1 MTKPIIIGTR
11 GSELALWQANKV
23 KELLAEKGHESELKI
38 IQSTGDKD
46 RKAKLH
52 EMGLVGVFTKELDDA
67 LLLEEIDVAVHSLKD
82 VPTSPPKGVVQ
93 CAVLERAN
101 PYDVLISSSK
111 FKKTK
116 KFTLAS
122 GSLRRRAFW
131 QNKYPEHALENLR
144 GNVPTRLEKID
155 SESVDG
161 VILAKAGL
169 DRLGLAP
176 KNVEI
181 LDWMTPAPAQ
191 GIVGVFCLNK
201 SKKLKASLAEIND
214 KNTEICAQVER
225 DLLKALEGGCTAP
238 IGAHAQIVKR
248 SVEVK
253 ASLLSEDGK
262 IHVYQVNKKGLTT
275 CDKLGKETAQAM
287 LANGGK
293 ELMKALKEAELNK
306 LDSAKTE
313 NPTKEKE
320 PEPVVIKKETT
331 RAIEKPS
338 EKAEDVEE
346 NETKLKPLSI
356 KRTIITLKEDPA
368 ELEIEAE
375 EVEEKKIVLKPISIK
390 RTLTAVEEKPAEKT
404 IEKKEDI
411 QTDDK
416 EEVKEETVA
425 APELKSISIKRTK
438 TEVTEETPSNETPT
452 ETVDES
458 PVKAIEEPQK
468 DITEEV
474 KEETVAVPELKSIS
488 IKRTKTEVTEESPSN
503 ETPTE
508 TVDES
513 PVKAIEEPQK
523 DIIEEVKEVAAPELK
538 SISIKQSASKEIPLA
553 DGFPK
558 VLCLK
563 KLTPP
568 RINAGRKL
576 GLGLTAVE
584 VIETQPDFESYAVSY
599 ALKSTNNW
607 VFSSLNSV
615 SAITS
620 VLKSTSMIHKHVFC
634 VGPRVAN
641 FFDGKVKAIHQVNS
655 ASELTEVAK
664 ASEKERFMWF
674 HGNKSDMALIEEF
687 EVHEMTLSSHPVYKT
702 ELITPRIEDLEDYKA
717 LMFFSP
723 SGVDSFNEHNY
734 IPENAVVSA
743 IGKTTAEYIA
753 LKYDDQENT
762 KLENI
767 ITPEIYEYE
776 HLLQA
781 LQTHFETN
789 GKD

>member
-23 KELLAEKGHESELKI
+23 KELLAEKGHESEVKI

-67 LLLEEIDVAVHSLKD
+67 LLLGEIDVAVHSLKD

-144 GNVPTRLEKID
+144 GNVPTRLQKID
-155 SESVDG
+155 LESVDG

-262 IHVYQVNKKGLTT
+262 AHVYQVNKKGLTT

-320 PEPVVIKKETT
+320 PEPVVIEKETT

-338 EKAEDVEE
+338 EKAEDLEE

-411 QTDDK
+411 QIDAK

-425 APELKSISIKRTK
+425 A
-438 TEVTEETPSNETPT
+438 
-452 ETVDES
+452 
-458 PVKAIEEPQK
+458 
-468 DITEEV
+468 
-474 KEETVAVPELKSIS
+474 PELKSIS

-523 DIIEEVKEVAAPELK
+523 DIIEEVKELAAPELK

-687 EVHEMTLSSHPVYKT
+687 EVHEMTLSSHTVYKT
-702 ELITPRIEDLEDYKA
+702 ELIIPRIEDLEDYKA

-762 KLENI
+762 KLENV
-767 ITPEIYEYE
+767 ITPEVYEYE

-781 LQTHFETN
+781 LQNHFETN

>member
-23 KELLAEKGHESELKI
+23 KELLAEKGHESEVKI

-67 LLLEEIDVAVHSLKD
+67 LLLGEIDVAVHSLKD

-144 GNVPTRLEKID
+144 GNVPTRLQKID
-155 SESVDG
+155 LESVDG

-262 IHVYQVNKKGLTT
+262 THVYQVNKKGLTT

-320 PEPVVIKKETT
+320 PEPVVIEKETT

-338 EKAEDVEE
+338 EKAEDLEE

-411 QTDDK
+411 QIDAK
-416 EEVKEETVA
+416 EEVKE
-425 APELKSISIKRTK
+425 L
-438 TEVTEETPSNETPT
+438 
-452 ETVDES
+452 
-458 PVKAIEEPQK
+458 
-468 DITEEV
+468 
-474 KEETVAVPELKSIS
+474 
-488 IKRTKTEVTEESPSN
+488 
-503 ETPTE
+503 
-508 TVDES
+508 
-513 PVKAIEEPQK
+513 
-523 DIIEEVKEVAAPELK
+523 AAPELK
-538 SISIKQSASKEIPLA
+538 SISIKQSASKEISLA

-620 VLKSTSMIHKHVFC
+620 VLKNTSMIHKHVFC

-641 FFDGKVKAIHQVNS
+641 FFDRKVKAIHQVNS

-687 EVHEMTLSSHPVYKT
+687 EVHEMTLSSHTVYKT

-767 ITPEIYEYE
+767 ITPEVYEYE

-781 LQTHFETN
+781 LQNHFETN

>member
-23 KELLAEKGHESELKI
+23 KELLAEKGHESEVKI

-52 EMGLVGVFTKELDDA
+52 EIGLVGVFTKELDDA
-67 LLLEEIDVAVHSLKD
+67 LLLGEIDVAVHSLKD

-131 QNKYPEHALENLR
+131 QNKYPEHALDNLR
-144 GNVPTRLEKID
+144 GNVPTRLQKID
-155 SESVDG
+155 LESVDG

-262 IHVYQVNKKGLTT
+262 THVYQVNKKGLTT
-275 CDKLGKETAQAM
+275 CDELGKETAQAM

-320 PEPVVIKKETT
+320 PEPVVIEKETT

-338 EKAEDVEE
+338 EKAEDLEE

-411 QTDDK
+411 QIDAK

-425 APELKSISIKRTK
+425 A
-438 TEVTEETPSNETPT
+438 
-452 ETVDES
+452 
-458 PVKAIEEPQK
+458 
-468 DITEEV
+468 
-474 KEETVAVPELKSIS
+474 PELKSIS

-523 DIIEEVKEVAAPELK
+523 DIIEEVKELAAPELK

-568 RINAGRKL
+568 RINAGRKS

-687 EVHEMTLSSHPVYKT
+687 EVHEMTLSSHTVYKT
-702 ELITPRIEDLEDYKA
+702 ELIIPRIEDLEDYKA

-762 KLENI
+762 KLENV
-767 ITPEIYEYE
+767 ITPEVYEYE

-781 LQTHFETN
+781 LQNHFETN

>member
-1 MTKPIIIGTR
+1 MTKNIIIGTR

-67 LLLEEIDVAVHSLKD
+67 LLLGEIDVAVHSLKD

-201 SKKLKASLAEIND
+201 SKKIKASLAEIND

-262 IHVYQVNKKGLTT
+262 THVYQVNKKGLTA

-306 LDSAKTE
+306 LDSAKTVK
-313 NPTKEKE
+313 PTEEKE
-320 PEPVVIKKETT
+320 PEPVVIEQETT
-331 RAIEKPS
+331 SATEKPS
-338 EKAEDVEE
+338 EKAEALEE

-356 KRTIITLKEDPA
+356 KRTIITLKEDPIESPA

-390 RTLTAVEEKPAEKT
+390 RTVAAVEEKPVEKT

-411 QTDDK
+411 KIDAK
-416 EEVKEETVA
+416 EQVKEETVA

-438 TEVTEETPSNETPT
+438 TEVTEETPSNEAPT
-452 ETVDES
+452 ETVEES
-458 PVKAIEEPQK
+458 PVKASEEPQK

-474 KEETVAVPELKSIS
+474 KEEA
-488 IKRTKTEVTEESPSN
+488 
-503 ETPTE
+503 
-508 TVDES
+508 
-513 PVKAIEEPQK
+513 
-523 DIIEEVKEVAAPELK
+523 VAAPELK

-702 ELITPRIEDLEDYKA
+702 ELITPRIEDVEDYQA

-734 IPENAVVSA
+734 IPESAVVSA

>member
-23 KELLAEKGHESELKI
+23 KELLAEKGHESEVKI

-67 LLLEEIDVAVHSLKD
+67 LLLGEIDVAVHSLKD

-144 GNVPTRLEKID
+144 GNVPTRLQKID
-155 SESVDG
+155 LESVDG

-262 IHVYQVNKKGLTT
+262 AHVYQVNKKGLTT

-320 PEPVVIKKETT
+320 PEPVVIEKETT

-338 EKAEDVEE
+338 EKAEDLEE

-356 KRTIITLKEDPA
+356 KRTIITLKEAPA

-411 QTDDK
+411 QIDAK

-425 APELKSISIKRTK
+425 A
-438 TEVTEETPSNETPT
+438 
-452 ETVDES
+452 
-458 PVKAIEEPQK
+458 
-468 DITEEV
+468 
-474 KEETVAVPELKSIS
+474 PELKSIS

-523 DIIEEVKEVAAPELK
+523 DIIEEVKELAAPELK

-568 RINAGRKL
+568 RINAGRKS

-687 EVHEMTLSSHPVYKT
+687 EVHEMTLSSHTVYKT

-767 ITPEIYEYE
+767 ITPEVYEYE

-781 LQTHFETN
+781 LQNHFETN

>member
-23 KELLAEKGHESELKI
+23 KELLAEKGHESEVKI

-67 LLLEEIDVAVHSLKD
+67 LLLGEIDVAVHSLKD

-144 GNVPTRLEKID
+144 GNVPTRLQKID
-155 SESVDG
+155 LESVDG

-262 IHVYQVNKKGLTT
+262 THVYQVNKKGLTT
-275 CDKLGKETAQAM
+275 CDELGKETAQAM

-320 PEPVVIKKETT
+320 PEPVVIEKETT

-338 EKAEDVEE
+338 EKAEDLEE

-356 KRTIITLKEDPA
+356 KRTIITLKEAPA

-411 QTDDK
+411 QIDAK

-425 APELKSISIKRTK
+425 A
-438 TEVTEETPSNETPT
+438 
-452 ETVDES
+452 
-458 PVKAIEEPQK
+458 
-468 DITEEV
+468 
-474 KEETVAVPELKSIS
+474 PELKSIS

-523 DIIEEVKEVAAPELK
+523 DIIEEVKELAAPELK

-687 EVHEMTLSSHPVYKT
+687 EVHEMTLSSHTVYKT

-762 KLENI
+762 KLENV
-767 ITPEIYEYE
+767 ITPEVYEYE

-781 LQTHFETN
+781 LQNHFETN

>member
-1 MTKPIIIGTR
+1 MTTPIRIGTR
-11 GSELALWQANKV
+11 GSELAIWQANKV
-23 KELLAEKGHESELKI
+23 KELLAEKGHKSELKI
-38 IQSTGDKD
+38 IQSAGDKD

-67 LLLEEIDVAVHSLKD
+67 LLLGEIDVAVHSLKD

-93 CAVLERAN
+93 CAVLKRAN
-101 PYDVLISSSK
+101 PYDVLISSCK
-111 FKKTK
+111 FKDTE

-131 QNKYPEHALENLR
+131 QNKYPAHVLENLR
-144 GNVPTRLEKID
+144 GNVPTRFEKID
-155 SESVDG
+155 SEAVDG
-161 VILAKAGL
+161 IILAKAGL
-169 DRLGLAP
+169 DRLDLAP
-176 KNVEI
+176 KHLEI

-201 SKKLKASLAEIND
+201 SKRLKTCLSEIND

-225 DLLKALEGGCTAP
+225 DLLKELEGGCTAP
-238 IGAHAQIVKR
+238 IGAHARIVKR

-253 ASLLSEDGK
+253 ASLLSVDGK
-262 IHVYQVNKKGLTT
+262 THVHQVNKKGLSAF
-275 CDKLGKETAQAM
+275 DKLGKETAKAI
-287 LANGGK
+287 LDNGGK
-293 ELMKALKEAELNK
+293 ELMEALKKSELNK
-306 LDSAKTE
+306 LDSDQ
-313 NPTKEKE
+313 EKE
-320 PEPVVIKKETT
+320 TKPVLLEKET
-331 RAIEKPS
+331 IELR
-338 EKAEDVEE
+338 EKSVGKALVIEE
-346 NETKLKPLSI
+346 NEIKPKPLSV
-356 KRTIITLKEDPA
+356 KMTTITLKENSSEKLLDSEIEVP
-368 ELEIEAE
+368 ELEEI
-375 EVEEKKIVLKPISIK
+375 KIVLKPISIK
-390 RTLTAVEEKPAEKT
+390 RTTAATEENPSEKP
-404 IEKKEDI
+404 IEKKELTTEDI
-411 QTDDK
+411 KIDDREK
-416 EEVKEETVA
+416 LKDETLA
-425 APELKSISIKRTK
+425 ALELKSIR
-438 TEVTEETPSNETPT
+438 
-452 ETVDES
+452 
-458 PVKAIEEPQK
+458 
-468 DITEEV
+468 
-474 KEETVAVPELKSIS
+474 
-488 IKRTKTEVTEESPSN
+488 
-503 ETPTE
+503 
-508 TVDES
+508 
-513 PVKAIEEPQK
+513 
-523 DIIEEVKEVAAPELK
+523 
-538 SISIKQSASKEIPLA
+538 IKQSVIKEASLV
-553 DGFPK
+553 DRFPK

-634 VGPRVAN
+634 VGPRAAN

-664 ASEKERFMWF
+664 ASEIERFMWF
-674 HGNKSDMALIEEF
+674 HGNKSDMALIDEF
-687 EVHEMTLSSHPVYKT
+687 ETHEMTLNSHPVYKT
-702 ELITPRIEDLEDYKA
+702 EHITPKIEDLKDYQA
-717 LMFFSP
+717 LVFFSP

-734 IPENAVVSA
+734 IPESTVVSA

-781 LQTHFETN
+781 LRNHFDTN

>member
-23 KELLAEKGHESELKI
+23 KELLAEKGHESEVKI

-67 LLLEEIDVAVHSLKD
+67 LLLGEIDVAVHSLKD

-144 GNVPTRLEKID
+144 GNVPTRLQKID
-155 SESVDG
+155 LESVDG

-262 IHVYQVNKKGLTT
+262 THVYQVNKKGLTT

-320 PEPVVIKKETT
+320 PEPVVIEKETT

-338 EKAEDVEE
+338 EKAEDLEE

-411 QTDDK
+411 QIDAK

-425 APELKSISIKRTK
+425 A
-438 TEVTEETPSNETPT
+438 
-452 ETVDES
+452 
-458 PVKAIEEPQK
+458 
-468 DITEEV
+468 
-474 KEETVAVPELKSIS
+474 PELKSIS

-523 DIIEEVKEVAAPELK
+523 DIIEEVKELAAPELK

-687 EVHEMTLSSHPVYKT
+687 EVHEMTLSSHTVYKT

-762 KLENI
+762 KLENV
-767 ITPEIYEYE
+767 ITPEVYEYE

-781 LQTHFETN
+781 LQNHFETN

>member
-23 KELLAEKGHESELKI
+23 KELLAEKGHESEVKI

-67 LLLEEIDVAVHSLKD
+67 LLLGEIDVAVHSLKD

-144 GNVPTRLEKID
+144 GNVPTRLQKID
-155 SESVDG
+155 LESVDG

-262 IHVYQVNKKGLTT
+262 THVYQVNKKGLTT

-320 PEPVVIKKETT
+320 PEPVVIEKETT

-338 EKAEDVEE
+338 EKAEDLEE

-411 QTDDK
+411 QIDAK

-425 APELKSISIKRTK
+425 A
-438 TEVTEETPSNETPT
+438 
-452 ETVDES
+452 
-458 PVKAIEEPQK
+458 
-468 DITEEV
+468 
-474 KEETVAVPELKSIS
+474 PELKSIS

-523 DIIEEVKEVAAPELK
+523 DIIEEVKELAAPELK
-538 SISIKQSASKEIPLA
+538 SISIKQSASKEISLA

-620 VLKSTSMIHKHVFC
+620 VLKNTSMIHKHVFC

-641 FFDGKVKAIHQVNS
+641 FFDRKVKAIHQVNS

-687 EVHEMTLSSHPVYKT
+687 EVHEMTLSSHTVYKT

-767 ITPEIYEYE
+767 ITPEVYEYE

-781 LQTHFETN
+781 LQNHFETN

>member
-67 LLLEEIDVAVHSLKD
+67 LLLGEIDVAVHSLKD

-111 FKKTK
+111 FKETK

-131 QNKYPEHALENLR
+131 QNKYPEHVLENLR
-144 GNVPTRLEKID
+144 GNVPTRIEKID
-155 SESVDG
+155 SEAVDG

-253 ASLLSEDGK
+253 ASLISEDGK
-262 IHVYQVNKKGLTT
+262 THVYQVNKKGLNA
-275 CDKLGKETAQAM
+275 CDKLGKETAKAI

-293 ELMKALKEAELNK
+293 ELMEALKEAELNK
-306 LDSAKTE
+306 LDSAK
-313 NPTKEKE
+313 EKE
-320 PEPVVIKKETT
+320 TKPVVIVKETT
-331 RAIEKPS
+331 SPTEKPS
-338 EKAEDVEE
+338 EKALAKEE
-346 NETKLKPLSI
+346 NEAELKPLSI
-356 KRTIITLKEDPA
+356 KRTIITLKENPEEKSA
-368 ELEIEAE
+368 ELETEAV
-375 EVEEKKIVLKPISIK
+375 EVEKKKIELKPISIK
-390 RTLTAVEEKPAEKT
+390 RTLAAVEEKSAEKT
-404 IEKKEDI
+404 PE
-411 QTDDK
+411 K
-416 EEVKEETVA
+416 EEIITKEIKIESKEEANEETVASPELKSISIKRAKTEVTEDAPSREFPAESIEESTVKAIVEPQKDNTEESKEETVA
-425 APELKSISIKRTK
+425 APELKSISIK
-438 TEVTEETPSNETPT
+438 
-452 ETVDES
+452 
-458 PVKAIEEPQK
+458 
-468 DITEEV
+468 
-474 KEETVAVPELKSIS
+474 
-488 IKRTKTEVTEESPSN
+488 
-503 ETPTE
+503 
-508 TVDES
+508 
-513 PVKAIEEPQK
+513 
-523 DIIEEVKEVAAPELK
+523 
-538 SISIKQSASKEIPLA
+538 QSAPKEIPLA

-674 HGNKSDMALIEEF
+674 HGNKSEMALIEEF
-687 EVHEMTLSSHPVYKT
+687 EVHEMTLNSHPVYKT
-702 ELITPRIEDLEDYKA
+702 ELTTPGIEDIEDYQA

-734 IPENAVVSA
+734 IPESAVVSA

-753 LKYDDQENT
+753 LKYADQENT

-781 LQTHFETN
+781 LKTHFEIN

>member
-67 LLLEEIDVAVHSLKD
+67 LLLGEIDVAVHSLKD

-111 FKKTK
+111 FKETK

-131 QNKYPEHALENLR
+131 QNKYPEHVLENLR
-144 GNVPTRLEKID
+144 GNVPTRIEKID
-155 SESVDG
+155 SEAVDG

-253 ASLLSEDGK
+253 ASLISEDGK
-262 IHVYQVNKKGLTT
+262 IHVYQVNKKGLNA
-275 CDKLGKETAQAM
+275 CDKLGKETAKAI

-293 ELMKALKEAELNK
+293 ELMEALKEAELNK
-306 LDSAKTE
+306 LDSAK
-313 NPTKEKE
+313 EKE
-320 PEPVVIKKETT
+320 TKPVVSVKETT
-331 RAIEKPS
+331 SPTEKPS
-338 EKAEDVEE
+338 GKALAKEE
-346 NETKLKPLSI
+346 NEAELKPLSI
-356 KRTIITLKEDPA
+356 KRTIITLKENPAEKSA
-368 ELEIEAE
+368 ELET
-375 EVEEKKIVLKPISIK
+375 EVVEIEKKKIELKPISIK
-390 RTLTAVEEKPAEKT
+390 RTLAAVEEKSPEKT
-404 IEKKEDI
+404 PE
-411 QTDDK
+411 K
-416 EEVKEETVA
+416 EEIITKEIKIESKEEANEETVA
-425 APELKSISIKRTK
+425 S
-438 TEVTEETPSNETPT
+438 
-452 ETVDES
+452 
-458 PVKAIEEPQK
+458 
-468 DITEEV
+468 
-474 KEETVAVPELKSIS
+474 
-488 IKRTKTEVTEESPSN
+488 
-503 ETPTE
+503 
-508 TVDES
+508 
-513 PVKAIEEPQK
+513 
-523 DIIEEVKEVAAPELK
+523 PELK
-538 SISIKQSASKEIPLA
+538 SISIKQSAPKEIPLA

-607 VFSSLNSV
+607 VFTSLNSV

-674 HGNKSDMALIEEF
+674 HGNKSEMALIEEF
-687 EVHEMTLSSHPVYKT
+687 EVHEMTLNSHPVYKT
-702 ELITPRIEDLEDYKA
+702 ELTTPRIEDIEDYQA

-734 IPENAVVSA
+734 IPESAVVSA

-753 LKYDDQENT
+753 LMYADQENT

-781 LQTHFETN
+781 LKTHFEIN